1 VPHTAGIAVEPPGG
15 TRLFVQEND
24 QLEELVIQARAYSDD
39 HIATVAFVA
48 NDWFVQARTDEL
60 LKLAFVGFRHDYAAD
75 EVALYFG
82 ERNQDVKALFDY
94 VHTLN
99 RSRDMG
105 FECEVAPEDA
115 WKYLRAFRYPV
126 FVQAACEECF
136 GALLHEQG
144 WGVFP
149 REDASGG
156 FYARTPEA
164 TYDRDTEAE
173 AWAALGA
180 QLEPMLAQEAVFRDV
195 VAVRPGSGI
204 ARPVV
209 APARSVVGR
218 CLADGTS
225 EPLLLLDGPL
235 KASELARITD
245 HGQHALDVVV
255 PVDLHALIDSDI
267 EWLNDEVFERITG
280 SVADLT
286 GLSYALYRG
295 PWPRELGAV
304 EVLLRV
310 TADWEPLFDED
321 DPETRAS

>member
-1 VPHTAGIAVEPPGG
+1 
-15 TRLFVQEND
+15 
-24 QLEELVIQARAYSDD
+24 
-39 HIATVAFVA
+39 
-48 NDWFVQARTDEL
+48 
-60 LKLAFVGFRHDYAAD
+60 
-75 EVALYFG
+75 
-82 ERNQDVKALFDY
+82 
-94 VHTLN
+94 
-99 RSRDMG
+99 
-105 FECEVAPEDA
+105 
-115 WKYLRAFRYPV
+115 V

-149 REDASGG
+149 REDVPGQ

-180 QLEPMLAQEAVFRDV
+180 QLEPMLAQEVVFRDV
-195 VAVRPGSGI
+195 VAVHPGSGI
-204 ARPVV
+204 ARPAVE
-209 APARSVVGR
+209 PARSVAGR
-218 CLADGTS
+218 CLADGTN

-267 EWLNDEVFERITG
+267 EWLNDEVSERITG

-286 GLSYALYRG
+286 GLAYALYRG
-295 PWPRELGAV
+295 PWPRELGTA

-310 TADWEPLFDED
+310 TAGWEPMFDGD
-321 DPETRAS
+321 DPETSAS